1 MHILGLSRGNI
12 YRKTFILQGSPK
24 ASIMEKL
31 QDLAHGDDYL
41 AELYGELPGT
51 LDNCYA
57 EGTNK
62 IYKANCKKWE
72 KWCSRY
78 QINSFPAPEE
88 HVVLFILSI
97 LQQAKSSISLQHALY
112 AIKWGHERQGL
123 NFEFSPLIKK
133 LLEASKRI
141 LGKPCNKKE
150 PITSGTIKQLVTHFI
165 TENVILSDLRDVTM
179 FVIGFCGFLRFNEI
193 VNIKRSDIDFQI
205 NYVTIFLEKSKTDKY
220 KEGNKVFLAE
230 TKSKACPVKLLRQY
244 LKLACIKCDSEEY
257 IFRAVTR
264 MKSKDTHKSSI
275 KDGKLVINKI
285 PSYELRNVNTKLSY
299 TRCRE
304 LLFSK
309 LNEIGIDETKF
320 GVHSLRSGG
329 ATQAARMQIPDRLFK
344 KHGRWR
350 SENCKDGYVHEDIK
364 EKLSV
369 TLSLGL

>member
-1 MHILGLSRGNI
+1 M
-12 YRKTFILQGSPK
+12 
-24 ASIMEKL
+24 
-31 QDLAHGDDYL
+31 AHDNAYL
-41 AELYGELPGT
+41 AQLYGELPGT

-57 EGTNK
+57 VGTNK
-62 IYKANCKKWE
+62 IYKAKLRKWE
-72 KWCSRY
+72 KWCLRF
-78 QINSFPAPEE
+78 QINPFPAPEE

-97 LQQAKSSISLQHALY
+97 LQQAKSSISLQHAIY
-112 AIKWGHERQGL
+112 AIKWGHERQGFD
-123 NFEFSPLIKK
+123 FELSPMVKK

-150 PITSGTIKQLVTHFI
+150 PITSGTIKQLVAHFI
-165 TENVILSDLRDVTM
+165 TERVILPDLRDVTM

-193 VNIKRSDIDFQI
+193 VNIKRSDIEFNE

-220 KEGNKVFLAE
+220 KEGNTVFLAE

-244 LKLACIKCDSEEY
+244 LNAACINCDSEEF
-257 IFRAVTR
+257 IFRGVTR
-264 MKSKDTHKSSI
+264 MKSRDELKSCL
-275 KDGKLVINKI
+275 KGGKLVINKI
-285 PSYELRNVNTKLSY
+285 SGYELRNVNNTLSY

-309 LNEIGIDETKF
+309 LKEIGLDERKF

-350 SENCKDGYVHEDIK
+350 SENCKDGYVHEGLK